1 MADAQAVFSDFLP
14 QLVWRN
20 RRRIPIRRFA
30 RFGINA
36 PLRVIGGG
44 EDQAE
49 GYKFANAILSSRSI
63 SNAQLD
69 P

>member
-1 MADAQAVFSDFLP
+1 MRTLFSVTFFRSWF
-14 QLVWRN
+14 WRN

-30 RFGINA
+30 RFGINP
-36 PLRVIGGG
+36 PLCVIGGG
-44 EDQAE
+44 EDQAK

-63 SNAQLD
+63 SDAQLD